1 MTTRRNFLATLL
13 AASAAPAL
21 SWADAGSP
29 AFLAAARE
37 TDDSFAL
44 YGVGADGTDRFRIAL
59 PARAHAGAVHPQR
72 PLAVVFARRPGHFAI
87 VLNCVT
93 GATEATLTP
102 PAGRLFQGHGTFSA
116 DGQTLFTSECVTDT
130 SDGRVGIWRR
140 RDWTRTGEIPTRGI
154 GPHDIIRLPGTETLV
169 VANGG
174 IHTTPDTD
182 RDKLN
187 IGTMQPSLAYLSPDG
202 TDYSIAALPPD
213 LHQNSIRHLAVSDD
227 GLVAFAM
234 QWEGDK
240 GLTPPLLGLHRRGEA
255 VRLAAA
261 PEASHR
267 AMANYAGSIALSGD
281 GARLAITSPKGGRVQ
296 VFDPAG
302 GFVAEHLRAEVCGVA
317 RLGADLVT
325 TDGSGGVFRLTV
337 GGLEK
342 LGLAARA
349 WDNHVVPLPA

>member
-1 MTTRRNFLATLL
+1 MTTRRTFLATLL
-13 AASAAPAL
+13 AAGAAPAL

-93 GATEATLTP
+93 GATEAALTP

-116 DGQTLFTSECVTDT
+116 DGETLFTSECDYDT
-130 SDGRVGIWRR
+130 SQGRVGVWSRKGWAR
-140 RDWTRTGEIPTRGI
+140 VAEFATHGI
-154 GPHDIIRLPGTETLV
+154 GPHEIARLPGTETLV

-187 IGTMQPSLAYLSPDG
+187 IDTMQPSVTYLSPDG
-202 TDYSIAALPPD
+202 AMIEQVTLDAD
-213 LHQNSIRHLAVSDD
+213 LHQNSIRHLAVAND
-227 GLVAFAM
+227 GTVAFAL

-240 GLTPPLLGLHRRGEA
+240 ALNPPLLGLHRRGQPLI
-255 VRLAAA
+255 LASA
-261 PEASHR
+261 PESSHR
-267 AMANYAGSIALSGD
+267 AMNNYAGSIALSGD
-281 GARLAITSPKGGRVQ
+281 GTRLAITSPKGGRVQ
-296 VFDPAG
+296 VFDGSG

-317 RLGADLVT
+317 RLGAGLVT
-325 TDGSGGVFRLTV
+325 TDGSGGVFRLTDD
-337 GGLEK
+337 GLTK

>member
-1 MTTRRNFLATLL
+1 MTTRRTFLATLL
-13 AASAAPAL
+13 AAGAAPAL

-37 TDDSFAL
+37 PDDSFAL
-44 YGVGADGTDRFRIAL
+44 YGVGADGTDRFRIGL

-102 PAGRLFQGHGTFSA
+102 PVGRLFQGHGTFSA
-116 DGQTLFTSECVTDT
+116 DGQTLFTSECDYDT
-130 SDGRVGIWRR
+130 SQGRVGVWSRK
-140 RDWTRTGEIPTRGI
+140 DWTRIAEFATQGI
-154 GPHDIIRLPGTETLV
+154 GPHEIARLPGTETLV

-187 IGTMQPSLAYLSPDG
+187 IDTMQPSLTYLSPDG
-202 TDYSIAALPPD
+202 ALIEQVRLDPD
-213 LHQNSIRHLAVSDD
+213 LHENSIRHLAVSDD

-240 GLTPPLLGLHRRGEA
+240 ILNPPLLGLHRRDQP
-255 VRLAAA
+255 VRLASA

-267 AMANYAGSIALSGD
+267 AMNNYAGSIALSGD
-281 GARLAITSPKGGRVQ
+281 GTRLAITSPKGGRVQ
-296 VFDPAG
+296 VFDGSGA
-302 GFVAEHLRAEVCGVA
+302 FVAEHPRAEVCGVA
-317 RLGADLVT
+317 RMGAGLVT
-325 TDGSGGVFRLTV
+325 TDGSGGVFRLTDD
-337 GGLEK
+337 GLTK
-342 LGLAARA
+342 LSLAARA